1 MIKIENEL
9 TRLLGIKY
17 PIIQGAMGLPNTGT
31 SVIAVPVSEAG
42 GLGMLTTVAYKNPE
56 AFHEDLRRAKDLTD
70 KPIAVNFTLFKE
82 RGFWYEFHEAYAKI
96 ALDEGVRIAFTSAYD
111 GSPIG
116 KIFQKSGGVWIHKS
130 ATIRHAV
137 SIASKGPDAVVIVGL
152 EGSGFK
158 SPEQNSTLINMT
170 AGRRLIKIPLV
181 AAGGIA
187 DGYGLVGALAMGASG
202 IYIGTGFMATKEFPI
217 SDTYKKRIINQKITD
232 GKYAQKIYRLKHGA
246 MHSLAAGVIDSIPTV
261 KEYIE
266 RIMVEAEEVITK
278 FRSWNIV

>member
-9 TRLLGIKY
+9 TRLLGIQY

-56 AFHEDLRRAKDLTD
+56 AFHEDLRRAKGLTD

-82 RGFWYEFHEAYAKI
+82 RGFWYEFHEPFVKI

-116 KIFQKSGGVWIHKS
+116 KIFKKSGGVWIHKCAS
-130 ATIRHAV
+130 IRHAV
-137 SIASKGPDAVVIVGL
+137 SIVPKGPDAVVIVGL

-170 AGRRLIKIPLV
+170 AGRRLINIPLI

-217 SDTYKKRIINQKITD
+217 SDKYKQRIINQKITE
-232 GKYAQKIYRLKHGA
+232 GEYAQKIYRLKHGA

-266 RIMVEAEEVITK
+266 RIMAEAEEVITK
-278 FRSWNIV
+278 FKSWNIL

>member
-9 TRLLGIKY
+9 TLLLGIKY

-31 SVIAVPVSEAG
+31 SRIAVPVSEAG

-56 AFHEDLRRAKDLTD
+56 IFRKDLRKARAATD

-82 RGFWYEFHEAYAKI
+82 KGFWYDFHEAYLRI

-116 KIFQKSGGVWIHKS
+116 KIFKESGGVWIHKC

-137 SIASKGPDAVVIVGL
+137 SIVQKGPDAVVIVGL

-170 AGRRLIKIPLV
+170 AGRRLMNIPLI

-202 IYIGTGFMATKEFPI
+202 VYIGTGFMATKEFPI
-217 SDTYKKRIINQKITD
+217 SDKVKERILKQKITD
-232 GKYAQKIYRLKHGA
+232 GEYVQKIYKMKHSA
-246 MHSLAAGVIDSIPTV
+246 MPSLAVGVIDSIPTV
-261 KEYIE
+261 KEFIE
-266 RIMVEAEEVITK
+266 KIMTEANEVITK
-278 FRSWNIV
+278 FKRWNMI